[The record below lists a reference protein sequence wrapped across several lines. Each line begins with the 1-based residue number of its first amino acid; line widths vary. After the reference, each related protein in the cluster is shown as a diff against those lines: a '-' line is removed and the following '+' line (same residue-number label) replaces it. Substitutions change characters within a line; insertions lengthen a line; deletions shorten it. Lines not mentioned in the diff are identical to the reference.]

1 MLTKKF
7 NKLFSTKNLLMTLEL
22 YKKTKGYHEAK
33 ELMASGEFLKSLEK
47 GYIPD
52 PMKGFEIPKEN
63 GEVRKL
69 AQASVSSKVVQKII
83 SEALLDAVK
92 FNDKSYAFRK

>member
-7 NKLFSTKNLLMTLEL
+7 EKLFSTKNLLMTLEL

-33 ELMASGEFLKSLEK
+33 ELIASGEFLKSLKE

-52 PMKGFEIPKEN
+52 PMQGFEMPKSN
-63 GEVRKL
+63 GEMR
-69 AQASVSSKVVQKII
+69 
-83 SEALLDAVK
+83 
-92 FNDKSYAFRK
+92 F